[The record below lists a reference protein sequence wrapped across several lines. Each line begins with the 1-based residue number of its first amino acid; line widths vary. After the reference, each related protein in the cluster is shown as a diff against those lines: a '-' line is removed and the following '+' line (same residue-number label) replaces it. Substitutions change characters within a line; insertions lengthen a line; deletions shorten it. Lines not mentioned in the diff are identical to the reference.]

1 MQANLRRLSRS
12 ARPACQ
18 TCHISV
24 APSRRHLSTKD
35 HASVFAN
42 ARFVAAAGSISNI
55 PKLEGRPEVIVTGRA
70 NSGKSSLFNA
80 VVGRKDL
87 LHTSSK
93 PGRTKELNFY
103 SVGADPGHLVLVD
116 APGYGAR
123 GRPEWGELFD
133 HYISTRKQL
142 RRIYILFNA
151 KHDLNDYDLGM
162 LANLS
167 DKLINAE
174 GRQPFTLQAII
185 TKVDSIPSGK
195 EGETIRKLRQD
206 IFKAAPLCMP
216 PLLTSVTMHPPFG
229 VGTVR
234 SNIIDACSV

>member
-1 MQANLRRLSRS
+1 MFVVRGGPFAD
-12 ARPACQ
+12 
-18 TCHISV
+18 T
-24 APSRRHLSTKD
+24 STK
-35 HASVFAN
+35 
-42 ARFVAAAGSISNI
+42 
-55 PKLEGRPEVIVTGRA
+55 
-70 NSGKSSLFNA
+70 
-80 VVGRKDL
+80 
-87 LHTSSK
+87 
-93 PGRTKELNFY
+93 GRTKELNFY
-103 SVGADPGHLVLVD
+103 GVGADPGHLVLVD

-133 HYISTRKQL
+133 HYISTRKQYVVCHPSSPEPSSVISSPASAPRL

>member
-1 MQANLRRLSRS
+1 MPTLGRIFRS
-12 ARPACQ
+12 ARNCQ
-18 TCHISV
+18 TRGISL
-24 APSRRHLSTKD
+24 APSRRHISTRD

-42 ARFVAAAGSISNI
+42 AKFVAAAGSTQNI
-55 PKLEGRPEVIVTGRA
+55 PKLEGKPEVRRA

-103 SVGADPGHLVLVD
+103 SVGPDPGHLVLVD

-133 HYISTRKQL
+133 HYISTRTQL

-151 KHDLNDYDLGM
+151 KHDLNEYDRGM
-162 LANLS
+162 LAHLS
-167 DKLINAE
+167 DRLINAE

-195 EGETIRKLRQD
+195 EGETIRRLRQD

-234 SNIIDACSV
+234 SNIIDACGL